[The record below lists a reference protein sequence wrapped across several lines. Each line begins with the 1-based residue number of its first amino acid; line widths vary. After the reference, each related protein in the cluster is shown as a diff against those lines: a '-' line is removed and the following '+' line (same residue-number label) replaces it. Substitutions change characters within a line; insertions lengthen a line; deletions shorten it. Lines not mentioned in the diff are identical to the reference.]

1 MTEINE
7 MVTAWLACKE
17 AEAAAVKARRDLED
31 KLLVTLQIGVLEGT
45 ETIKHGSFVIKMVGR
60 VEKKVDAEKLQ
71 ELAAEAGLSDHLGS
85 LFRWKPEIN
94 ATAWKQADNSITN
107 PLLGAITSTPGRTS
121 FSISIKE

>member
-31 KLLVTLQIGVLEGT
+31 KFLVALQIGVLEGT

-71 ELAAEAGLSDHLGS
+71 ELAAEAGLSDHLHA